1 MLDGVQD
8 PEGLLPPSPG
18 VPDPIPIV
26 PWDEDDDDLGDY
38 GDRGG
43 DLLEQYGQHADGG
56 EEEEEEEAEDEEDED
71 ARELAYEDDARLR
84 DDVAF
89 ERGDGDDEAGYAYA
103 EDYDARYD
111 YADEEPK
118 RFDVGDRHKAL
129 LEKMASEK
137 AQAKAEAERKAAAA
151 PEEAGEAA
159 RGRGGAARGRGRRR
173 RRGRAG
179 ARARARAR
187 ARDDAPADAEELARA
202 TASATRRRQKEQYKR
217 LMATLVKKRRSELA
231 AAEES
236 EAEQEAFR
244 KRERGVAAEARSR
257 PKIKER
263 SRDHLEKLAEENRR
277 KKEAE
282 DLEAKRLARR
292 QKLVRE
298 RVLKGEVD
306 GDGGRPL
313 AKTIS
318 NGENKE
324 NDVAR
329 GPKAAQT
336 DAPAAEKK
344 EPTPEEKAALAER
357 KKAQRASVDRLLATT
372 KPKEGGQL
380 GRDFEDYK
388 RKQGIAD
395 DTKVFCM
402 TGWYPCVK
410 DALLDR
416 GWHFND
422 DRESEYFDLKW
433 TLRSNE
439 LNQRD
444 LKPWQLTNHFLKN
457 TAITTKAG
465 LTKSLRGLHWFADAS
480 SEEIYPRA
488 HDLSNGTSFRQ
499 FLDDFRGMEAE
510 RVLKLVRSAYGA
522 AEAAAPGAARRPTLR
537 RRAGAAPGG
546 VLEGAA
552 PPAADDLDEL
562 DGVLEGAG
570 GPPRFNEATVRLAL
584 HVCWKKQRQYLDD
597 DAELESA
604 GYGSRLVEEVEWEVL
619 RACRGSADLVID
631 LPRDMPPPMDADMN
645 IGDDEAEL
653 REKKALKK
661 EDGDKAGSILARA
674 REERL
679 AKAKRA
685 DDVDRRLE
693 IRDDVA
699 RAPVVVSRALLDEID
714 WCLDMLAEHDP
725 QFHLN
730 GGRETS
736 RNLWIAKPA
745 AKSRGR
751 GIATFDDLDKMLDH
765 CDAKTGGSGAL
776 WIVQKYME
784 SQLLIAERKFDLRQ
798 WVLVTDWNPLTIYF
812 YDECYARFSAE
823 KYSDTSESL
832 ENPFVHMVNNSIVK
846 NSDKFHAKVVAENG
860 VEVVDCMWSLD
871 DFRNFLNWREAKAA
885 PAADAP
891 ERAKAAHRAAA
902 SGGDVFR
909 ELIQPKMIEIATRAL
924 QCAQEAVEHRKNSW
938 ELYGYDFMIDGE
950 LNPWLIEVN
959 SSPACDYSTKV
970 TERYVQKA
978 LVDVLKVT
986 TPIASLTGG
995 DICCVGA
1002 KVTAPRTVKLRIQA
1016 AKQAALAAQ
1025 RLAAAQKRK
1034 ELADRHGASKAAPR
1048 SPRSPRSPKPGLE
1061 TEGLEVTNGEN
1072 SPRSARG
1079 DDSSDDADSIL
1090 DGDDD
1095 ATQPTPTEAVPAKPA
1110 PKPSPEKP
1118 PNAAHAKAA
1127 PPNAKAVAVTTFEF
1141 N

>member
-8 PEGLLPPSPG
+8 PEGALPPSPG

-71 ARELAYEDDARLR
+71 ARELAYGDDARLR
-84 DDVAF
+84 DD
-89 ERGDGDDEAGYAYA
+89 
-103 EDYDARYD
+103 
-111 YADEEPK
+111 
-118 RFDVGDRHKAL
+118 
-129 LEKMASEK
+129 
-137 AQAKAEAERKAAAA
+137 
-151 PEEAGEAA
+151 
-159 RGRGGAARGRGRRR
+159 
-173 RRGRAG
+173 
-179 ARARARAR
+179 
-187 ARDDAPADAEELARA
+187 
-202 TASATRRRQKEQYKR
+202 KEQYKR

-244 KRERGVAAEARSR
+244 KKV
-257 PKIKER
+257 
-263 SRDHLEKLAEENRR
+263 
-277 KKEAE
+277 KEAG
-282 DLEAKRLARR
+282 LRPRKRPRSA
-292 QKLVRE
+292 
-298 RVLKGEVD
+298 GG
-306 GDGGRPL
+306 GDGGDLP
-313 AKTIS
+313 APPPAQGS
-318 NGENKE
+318 
-324 NDVAR
+324 AA
-329 GPKAAQT
+329 KAANALRPRKVLEKQNVT

-480 SEEIYPRA
+480 SGGDLPRA

-510 RVLKLVRSAYGA
+510 RVLKL
-522 AEAAAPGAARRPTLR
+522 
-537 RRAGAAPGG
+537 
-546 VLEGAA
+546 GAA

-597 DAELESA
+597 DAELERGLRVA
-604 GYGSRLVEEVEWEVL
+604 PRRGGRVGGAPRVPRL
-619 RACRGSADLVID
+619 RGLVID

-714 WCLDMLAEHDP
+714 WCFDMLAEHDP

-986 TPIASLTGG
+986 VDRRKWEAEGGADRGAEPPDAGGWRPAHAGAFVETPIASLTGG

-1002 KVTAPRTVKLRIQA
+1002 KVTAPRTVKLRLQA

-1072 SPRSARG
+1072 SPRKRAARG

>member
-43 DLLEQYGQHADGG
+43 DLLEQDGQHADGG
-56 EEEEEEEAEDEEDED
+56 EEEEEEAEDEEDED
-71 ARELAYEDDARLR
+71 ARELAYGDDARLR

-137 AQAKAEAERKAAAA
+137 AQAKAEAERKAA
-151 PEEAGEAA
+151 
-159 RGRGGAARGRGRRR
+159 
-173 RRGRAG
+173 RA
-179 ARARARAR
+179 
-187 ARDDAPADAEELARA
+187 E
-202 TASATRRRQKEQYKR
+202 RRRQKKQEK
-217 LMATLVKKRRSELA
+217 LLAAAAARRAAEAAGGEDAPAPAPEPAPEPGTTRPRTRRIGAARAELA

-244 KRERGVAAEARSR
+244 KRSRRRARRARKRLEERGGGDGGDLPAPPPAQGSAAKAANALRPRKVLEKQNVVTTEEFESREEENEELRRKRALAAE
-257 PKIKER
+257 KIKER

-329 GPKAAQT
+329 GPKAAHT

-344 EPTPEEKAALAER
+344 EPTPEEKAALLER

-395 DTKVFCM
+395 DTK
-402 TGWYPCVK
+402 
-410 DALLDR
+410 
-416 GWHFND
+416 
-422 DRESEYFDLKW
+422 SEYFDLKW

-510 RVLKLVRSAYGA
+510 RVLKLVRSAYSA

-619 RACRGSADLVID
+619 RACRGSADLVVD

-674 REERL
+674 R
-679 AKAKRA
+679 A
-685 DDVDRRLE
+685 
-693 IRDDVA
+693 
-699 RAPVVVSRALLDEID
+699 APVVVSRALLHEID

-924 QCAQEAVEHRKNSW
+924 QCAQEAV
-938 ELYGYDFMIDGE
+938 
-950 LNPWLIEVN
+950 
-959 SSPACDYSTKV
+959 

-986 TPIASLTGG
+986 VDRRKWEAEGGADRGGEPPDAGGWRPAHAGAFVETPIASLTGG

-1002 KVTAPRTVKLRIQA
+1002 K
-1016 AKQAALAAQ
+1016 
-1025 RLAAAQKRK
+1025 KRR

-1072 SPRSARG
+1072 SPRSARR

-1110 PKPSPEKP
+1110 PPSPEKP

>member
-1 MLDGVQD
+1 
-8 PEGLLPPSPG
+8 
-18 VPDPIPIV
+18 
-26 PWDEDDDDLGDY
+26 
-38 GDRGG
+38 
-43 DLLEQYGQHADGG
+43 
-56 EEEEEEEAEDEEDED
+56 
-71 ARELAYEDDARLR
+71 
-84 DDVAF
+84 
-89 ERGDGDDEAGYAYA
+89 
-103 EDYDARYD
+103 
-111 YADEEPK
+111 
-118 RFDVGDRHKAL
+118 
-129 LEKMASEK
+129 
-137 AQAKAEAERKAAAA
+137 
-151 PEEAGEAA
+151 
-159 RGRGGAARGRGRRR
+159 
-173 RRGRAG
+173 
-179 ARARARAR
+179 
-187 ARDDAPADAEELARA
+187 
-202 TASATRRRQKEQYKR
+202 
-217 LMATLVKKRRSELA
+217 MATLVKKRRSELA

-244 KRERGVAAEARSR
+244 KRSRRRASAAPQAARGAGGGDGGDLPAPPPAQGSAAKAANALRPRKVLEKQNVVTTEEFESREAENEELRRKRALAAE
-257 PKIKER
+257 KIKER

-388 RKQGIAD
+388 RKQGIND

-522 AEAAAPGAARRPTLR
+522 AEAAAPGARGGRRGGAAPAPRRAAWSRAPRRRRPTTSTSSTACSRARAGRRGSTR
-537 RRAGAAPGG
+537 RRRPSSSPGPSWTRSTGASTCSRSTTPSSTSTAAGRRRGTCGSRNPRRN
-546 VLEGAA
+546 
-552 PPAADDLDEL
+552 PAA
-562 DGVLEGAG
+562 
-570 GPPRFNEATVRLAL
+570 
-584 HVCWKKQRQYLDD
+584 
-597 DAELESA
+597 
-604 GYGSRLVEEVEWEVL
+604 
-619 RACRGSADLVID
+619 
-631 LPRDMPPPMDADMN
+631 
-645 IGDDEAEL
+645 
-653 REKKALKK
+653 
-661 EDGDKAGSILARA
+661 
-674 REERL
+674 
-679 AKAKRA
+679 
-685 DDVDRRLE
+685 
-693 IRDDVA
+693 
-699 RAPVVVSRALLDEID
+699 
-714 WCLDMLAEHDP
+714 
-725 QFHLN
+725 
-730 GGRETS
+730 
-736 RNLWIAKPA
+736 
-745 AKSRGR
+745 GR

-812 YDECYARFSAE
+812 YDECYARFFSAE

-860 VEVVDCMWSLD
+860 VEV
-871 DFRNFLNWREAKAA
+871 AA

-986 TPIASLTGG
+986 VDRRKWEAEGGADRGAEPPDAGGWRPAHAGAFVETPIASLTGG

-1002 KVTAPRTVKLRIQA
+1002 KVTAPRT
-1016 AKQAALAAQ
+1016 
-1025 RLAAAQKRK
+1025 
-1034 ELADRHGASKAAPR
+1034 AAPR

-1072 SPRSARG
+1072 SPRKRAARG